1 MLPFFGHLACW
12 VSFYEMHRRFAKI
25 QCDTERSV
33 KFKAGKSWVLFQFC
47 RSLCECRSPK
57 SKQMT
62 VLYQIYAFVS
72 CLKSDQLQKLL
83 LEGNLQDGT
92 SRGEIDFLF
101 ATRGRHIELKTN
113 AIHLELAMIKL
124 NASGHCFSSIVRLVK
139 II

>member
-1 MLPFFGHLACW
+1 
-12 VSFYEMHRRFAKI
+12 
-25 QCDTERSV
+25 
-33 KFKAGKSWVLFQFC
+33 
-47 RSLCECRSPK
+47 
-57 SKQMT
+57 MT